1 MRFLRILSLIP
12 ALVLFLAIL
21 LPVAFAQSTED
32 QLKKK
37 ETEIKELEAKVAE
50 LRNQE
55 KTLSLQISVMN
66 NQIKLTELRIESTKQ
81 LIAKLE
87 EDITLLGGKIE
98 KLEGKLAEVS
108 EVLLNRIVVW
118 YKVGNINP
126 VQAIFASHGFSDF
139 VSRSKYIEVAQERDR
154 KLLFELEQ
162 TKINYNNQKDI
173 LSTKQDEQEKLKSQL
188 EKLSE
193 ELAQQKKDKEAL
205 LEVTRNDEKRY
216 QQLLEAAL
224 AEKSAI
230 ERALTLP
237 LKDGQPIKQGETI
250 ALIGNSGAPGCSS
263 GTHLHLE
270 FRKDGGAQNP
280 ADFLKNQSVTF
291 DNSPDGSFS
300 FNGSWEWPIES
311 PRITQGFGMTHWA
324 RIGWYGGGPHNG
336 IDMTSESTSLIKAPK
351 DGTIYKGSISC
362 RGATMNYVAIDH
374 GENLFTWYFHVK

>member
-1 MRFLRILSLIP
+1 MRFLRFLSLIP
-12 ALVLFLAIL
+12 ALALFFAIL
-21 LPVAFAQSTED
+21 LPVVSAQSTED

-37 ETEIKELEAKVAE
+37 EAEIKELETKVAE
-50 LRNQE
+50 LRNQG
-55 KTLSLQISVMN
+55 KTLALQISVMN

-87 EDITLLGGKIE
+87 SDIMLLGGKIE
-98 KLEGKLAEVS
+98 KLEGRVADVS

-118 YKVGNINP
+118 YKVGTINP
-126 VQAIFASHGFSDF
+126 VQAVFASDGFADYI
-139 VSRSKYIEVAQERDR
+139 SRAKYIEVAQERDR

-162 TKINYNNQKDI
+162 TKVNYNNQKDI
-173 LSTKQDEQEKLKSQL
+173 LGEKQNEQEQLKLQL
-188 EKLSE
+188 EKLDA
-193 ELAQQKKDKEAL
+193 ELVQQKQDKEKL
-205 LEVTRNDEKRY
+205 LEVTKNDEKRF

-224 AEKSAI
+224 AEKNAI
-230 ERALTLP
+230 ERVLTIP

-263 GTHLHLE
+263 GAHLHLE

-280 ADFLKNQSVTF
+280 ADFLKNQSVMF

-311 PRITQGFGMTHWA
+311 PRITQGYGMTHWA
-324 RIGWYGGGPHNG
+324 RLGWYGGEPHNG

-351 DGTIYKGSISC
+351 DGTIYKGSTSC

-374 GENLFTWYFHVK
+374 GGGLFTWYWHVR